1 MCVRL
6 CMKGKALEQRKLYIK
21 DNNIRK
27 GQKETQ
33 VTCHHL
39 FRKPLSS
46 LSKSPFCLYES
57 VGDCA
62 LSVTFTGYVSRVTR
76 HTSRVT
82 RHT

>member
-27 GQKETQ
+27 GQKETR

-62 LSVTFTGYVSRVTR
+62 LPVTVHRLRVTR